1 MKPFVP
7 AILALLLVLPA
18 AAQQTTPPNVSVSR
32 AAVANSVAATATAQ
46 VQISGMHS
54 SCLSRE
60 FGSLTFNT
68 SQGPIKIS
76 FGCFP
81 YTCDATTK
89 TCSTGCATNG
99 DCSGGFACVSSK
111 CVVPVPQCNAD
122 FTASVTPFG
131 KSDVCYPL
139 VCNQSTGLCQ
149 QRCRTS
155 ADCQAGFACNITPGT
170 CEKP

>member
-1 MKPFVP
+1 MKPFVFA
-7 AILALLLVLPA
+7 AIVLLLALSA
-18 AAQQTTPPNVSVSR
+18 AAQTTTTPPSVSVSR
-32 AAVANSVAATATAQ
+32 TAVANVVANPQ
-46 VQISGMHS
+46 VQINGMHS

-60 FGSLTFNT
+60 FGKLTFNT

-99 DCSGGFACVSSK
+99 DCSGGFACVNTK
-111 CVVPVPQCNAD
+111 CVVPIPQCNAD
-122 FTASVTPFG
+122 FTASVNPFG
-131 KSDVCYPL
+131 KSDVCFPL
-139 VCNQSTGLCQ
+139 VCNQATGLCQ

-155 ADCQAGFACNITPGT
+155 ADCQAGFACDITPGICT
-170 CEKP
+170 K